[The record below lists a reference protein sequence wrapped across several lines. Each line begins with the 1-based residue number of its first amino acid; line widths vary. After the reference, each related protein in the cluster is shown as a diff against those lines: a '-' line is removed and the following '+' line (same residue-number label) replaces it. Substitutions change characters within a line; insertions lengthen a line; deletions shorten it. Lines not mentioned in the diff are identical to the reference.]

1 MDNPTHIDPEKSLE
15 YIFKNSKPYAK
26 AKAERIYLEEW
37 RKSKK
42 ALLMKQALAAGF
54 EAANAQEREA
64 YADPDYRMVL
74 EALKTAIEAEE
85 SIRWGLVAAEAAIE
99 VWRSKEASARQEV
112 RAAL

>member
-1 MDNPTHIDPEKSLE
+1 MDSPTEINPERSLE
-15 YIFKNSKPYAK
+15 YIWKHSKVYAK
-26 AKAERIYLEEW
+26 AKAERIYLEEY
-37 RKSKK
+37 RKTLK
-42 ALLMKQALAAGF
+42 AILMKRALEDGV

-64 YADPDYRMVL
+64 YADPDYK
-74 EALKTAIEAEE
+74 ALLQGLRAAIEAEE